1 VPPVCRSGTRASR
14 RSLAVAVSGT
24 PFTAVLVA
32 VSASL
37 GVPFVISTPPNAMA
51 FGAGLRARDLLVPG
65 LVIMLGGALVVAL
78 TGPWM
83 LRAVGVP

>member
-1 VPPVCRSGTRASR
+1 
-14 RSLAVAVSGT
+14 
-24 PFTAVLVA
+24 VLVA

-65 LVIMLGGALVVAL
+65 LVIMLGGSLVVAL
-78 TGPWM
+78 TGPWV